1 MAHLLFEYDG
11 TNNDA
16 AVVYAPAFR
25 QVYKELVKNGHG
37 EPRTFTQEALTQFLG
52 YSAQDMWKA
61 FKPEL
66 SEDQRQYY
74 SRAVGA
80 AMEKAIAAGE
90 SRWYPGAES
99 MLATLKAQGH
109 TLVFLSNCKHAY
121 QETHRQ
127 AFKMDRFFDAYY
139 CTEDYHQAPKPEI
152 YKTIRRAVG
161 AAMEKAIA
169 AGESRWYPGAESMLA
184 TLKAQGHT
192 LVFLSNCKHAYQET
206 HRQAF
211 KMDRFFDA
219 YYCTED
225 YHQAPKPE
233 IYKTIRR
240 DFSQDFVVI
249 VMALDLVFLTAFQ
262 AKRRSSISLSVGFR
276 SVTTSS
282 FS

>member
-1 MAHLLFEYDG
+1 MAHLLFDYDG
-11 TNNDA
+11 TINDA

-37 EPRTFTQEALTQFLG
+37 EPRTFTQEELTQFLG

-61 FKPEL
+61 FKPDL

-152 YKTIRRAVG
+152 YKTIRR
-161 AAMEKAIA
+161 
-169 AGESRWYPGAESMLA
+169 
-184 TLKAQGHT
+184 
-192 LVFLSNCKHAYQET
+192 
-206 HRQAF
+206 
-211 KMDRFFDA
+211 
-219 YYCTED
+219 
-225 YHQAPKPE
+225 
-233 IYKTIRR
+233 

-249 VMALDLVFLTAFQ
+249 GDRALDMAIAQTHHLPAIGCLYGYGREGELATASLLVEEPMAIVTA
-262 AKRRSSISLSVGFR
+262 VG
-276 SVTTSS
+276 TLLAP
-282 FS
+282 